1 MLNATGGYRNFGLI
15 GAGPVGIFL
24 SSLLVQKGHKI
35 TLYEAGNNESETR
48 NLNLSHYIFK
58 TKSKIPDGV
67 HRVGGGSNLWKR
79 RVSEFSSEVFNRHDH
94 FGNRIWPIDFH
105 EL

>member
-1 MLNATGGYRNFGLI
+1 MSNADSEYRNIGLI

-24 SSLLVQKGHKI
+24 SYLLVQKGHKV
-35 TLYEAGNNESETR
+35 TLYEAGNTESETR

-58 TKSKIPDGV
+58 TKSKIPSGV

-79 RVSEFSSEVFNRHDH
+79 RVIRN
-94 FGNRIWPIDFH
+94 
-105 EL
+105 